1 MNTMYDILSTARKV
15 LYEMWCDADAD
26 HTHTNDH
33 YPLSSPDDGNESSE
47 LHVNFVNLTKRTV
60 SSRREGMVGLVLD
73 IGGVLMTVFDR
84 CHLETKDATVVS
96 VAGVSVVSGCVGDG
110 GSDGKVGG
118 GDGGGRGGGKG
129 SKGHNGGSVGNIDA
143 DHVRPLFI
151 MARRVQELCA
161 SLLKTPSIV
170 DSIIPPVDK
179 SRGGQG
185 LDQRDQRPDL
195 TLQTLFESN
204 PTKQHSGQKTI
215 HHPPPPLS
223 SSSSASSSTR
233 SKASGLPILP
243 PVAVAVANANFRST
257 SMLFDRTATAWR
269 SGRVGATER

>member
-1 MNTMYDILSTARKV
+1 MYDILSTARKV
-15 LYEMWCDADAD
+15 LYEMWCDVDAD

-60 SSRREGMVGLVLD
+60 SSRREEMVGLVLD

-84 CHLETKDATVVS
+84 CHQETKDATVVS
-96 VAGVSVVSGCVGDG
+96 VAGVSVVSGGV
-110 GSDGKVGG
+110 

-129 SKGHNGGSVGNIDA
+129 SKDGTGGSVGDIDA

-204 PTKQHSGQKTI
+204 PTKQHSGQNTI
-215 HHPPPPLS
+215 HHPPPPLPS
-223 SSSSASSSTR
+223 STSASSSTR